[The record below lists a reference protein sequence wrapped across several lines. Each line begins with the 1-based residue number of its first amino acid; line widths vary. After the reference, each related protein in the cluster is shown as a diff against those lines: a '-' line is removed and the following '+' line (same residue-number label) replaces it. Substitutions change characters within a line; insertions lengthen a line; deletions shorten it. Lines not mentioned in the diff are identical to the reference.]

1 MRNQTNN
8 IGLGVIAAA
17 VVVIVSAAGVLSLNN
32 SRAMR
37 AANLERAGHPLVTRN
52 ETEIRNRDIAFYTR
66 RTEEDPAGASDRET
80 LARLLFSRSR
90 YTGSTGDLARAES
103 LARKS
108 VALRTE
114 RNGQAFE
121 LLASVLMTRHAF
133 REAQSVAARADSLN
147 PDTPAHLALLGEI
160 ELELGEYDSASSHFR
175 AIHYDGEQF
184 TIGARLARWYEL
196 TGRADIARQL
206 LARSITRVLRRDD
219 LPREQVAWFYFRMGE
234 LEMRAGRLSA
244 ADSAFHNGLAI
255 NPEDLRILGGLARVQ
270 AARGNW
276 QSAIDYGARATAIQL
291 DPATVG
297 TMSTAYAAL
306 GDSVQ
311 SASFA
316 NAMAISALRQP
327 GTIHRAWGLFLL
339 DHGTQQDRAEVL
351 RRARRD
357 IRERHD
363 VYGHDL
369 LAWALFK
376 TDHPADARTEMSLA
390 LAQHTE
396 DILLAEHARAIGIAP
411 AIASATGPG
420 Q

>member
-1 MRNQTNN
+1 MRFRR
-8 IGLGVIAAA
+8 LSVLAAA
-17 VVVIVSAAGVLSLNN
+17 VAVIFTGVGVFAVN
-32 SRAMR
+32 SSRTKR
-37 AANLERAGHPLVTRN
+37 AAIRDRAEHPLVTRN
-52 ETEIRNRDIAFYTR
+52 ETEIRNRDIVFYTR
-66 RTEEDPAGASDRET
+66 RTEEDTAGASDRET

-133 REAQSVAARADSLN
+133 RDARSVAARADSLN
-147 PDTPAHLALLGEI
+147 PDEPSHLALLGEI
-160 ELELGEYDSASSHFR
+160 ELELGDYDSANSHFR
-175 AIHYDGEQF
+175 AIHFDGEQF

-196 TGRADIARQL
+196 TGHADIARQL

-219 LPREQVAWFYFRMGE
+219 LPREQVAWFYFRLGE
-234 LEMRAGRLSA
+234 LEMRAGHLNA
-244 ADSAFHNGLAI
+244 ADSAFHNGLAV
-255 NPEDLRILGGLARVQ
+255 NPEDLRVLGGLTQLQ
-270 AARGNW
+270 AARGKW
-276 QSAIDYGARATAIQL
+276 QNAIDYGARATVIQL

-316 NAMAISALRQP
+316 NAMAVSALRQS
-327 GTIHRAWGLFLL
+327 GAIHRAWGLFLL
-339 DHGTQQDRAEVL
+339 DHGTANERAEVL
-351 RRARRD
+351 RRARLD
-357 IRERHD
+357 IKQRHD

-376 TDHPADARTEMSLA
+376 TDHPAEARAEMLLA

-396 DILLAEHARAIGIAP
+396 DVLLNEHARAIGI
-411 AIASATGPG
+411 S
-420 Q
+420 